1 MHGNKPKIG
10 VVGAG
15 GVGGYFGG
23 RLAEAG
29 HDVRF
34 LARGRHLEALRLK
47 GLSIKSCKGD
57 AVIKPVMA
65 TDSPAEIG
73 ECDIVLF
80 CVKSFD
86 TAETAEAIRPLAG
99 NSTTVISLQNGTE
112 NEEVLGRILG
122 KEKVMGG
129 VAFIGSRISKPGVIL
144 HTTAGNL
151 TIGET
156 DGSMSLRG
164 DSIRKLFEFSGI
176 ELRLTENIQ
185 KAMWQKM
192 VWNCGFNAITALTGC
207 TVSEILALDE
217 TRNTIEGAMRE
228 VVALARK
235 TAIDLSEDL
244 PGKMIAHTEGQGAIR
259 TSMLIDMESGRPME
273 IEALNG
279 TVSRKAK
286 EMGLASP
293 INDALYGMI
302 SSINKKRGF

>member
-1 MHGNKPKIG
+1 MLGGKTKIG

-34 LARGRHLEALRLK
+34 LARGQHLETLKSK
-47 GLSIKSCKGD
+47 GLVIKSCKGNT
-57 AVIKPVMA
+57 VIKPVMV
-65 TDSPAEIG
+65 TDSPDEIG
-73 ECDIVLF
+73 ECNIVLF

-99 NSTTVISLQNGTE
+99 NTTTVISLQNGTE
-112 NEEVLGRILG
+112 NEEVLGKILG

-129 VAFIGSRISKPGVIL
+129 VAFIGSRISEPGVIL
-144 HTTAGNL
+144 HTAAGNL
-151 TIGET
+151 TIGEM
-156 DGSMSLRG
+156 DGSMSVRG
-164 DSIRKLFEFSGI
+164 DNIRRLFESSGI
-176 ELRLTENIQ
+176 EIRLTGNIQ
-185 KAMWQKM
+185 KAIWQKM

-207 TVSEILALDE
+207 TVSEVLSLDE
-217 TRNTIEGAMRE
+217 SRDTIEGIMRE
-228 VVALARK
+228 VIALARK
-235 TAIDLSEDL
+235 TGIDLDEDL
-244 PGKMIAHTEGQGAIR
+244 PGRMMAHTESQGDIR

-279 TVSRKAK
+279 KVSRKSR

-293 INDALYGMI
+293 INDTLYCMI
-302 SSINKKRGF
+302 SSVNKKRGF

>member
-1 MHGNKPKIG
+1 MPDGKTKIG

-34 LARGRHLEALRLK
+34 LARGQHLEAMRSK
-47 GLSIKSCKGD
+47 GLRIKSCRGD

-65 TDSPAEIG
+65 TDSPGEIG
-73 ECDIVLF
+73 ECHIVLF

-86 TAETAEAIRPLAG
+86 TAETAEAIAPLVGKA
-99 NSTTVISLQNGTE
+99 TTVISLQNGTE
-112 NEEVLGRILG
+112 NEEVLGKILG
-122 KEKVMGG
+122 REKVMGG
-129 VAFIGSRISKPGVIL
+129 VAFIGSRVSEPGVIM
-144 HTTAGNL
+144 HSAAGNL

-156 DGSMSLRG
+156 DGSMSVRG
-164 DSIRKLFEFSGI
+164 DNIRRLFESSGI
-176 ELRLTENIQ
+176 EVRLTGNIR

-207 TVSEILALDE
+207 TAAEVLALDE
-217 TRNTIEGAMRE
+217 TRDTVEGAMRE
-228 VVALARK
+228 VVALAGK
-235 TAIDLSEDL
+235 AGIDLDKDL
-244 PGKMIAHTEGQGAIR
+244 PCRMIAHTGDQGDIR

-279 TVSRKAK
+279 TVSRKSR

-293 INDALYGMI
+293 INDTLYGMI
-302 SSINKKRGF
+302 SLVNKKRGF